1 MPRDDVLILDIVIAA
16 ADAQSF
22 VRNLDWAAFQE
33 SRLHQSAVIRA
44 LEVVGEAASRLS
56 SEFTSAHPE
65 LPWRDIVNMRHRL
78 IHAYSAVRLDIVW
91 DVTQNQLQE
100 ILAKLTP
107 LIPKDDQTS

>member
-22 VRNLDWAAFQE
+22 VRDLDWAAFQE

-44 LEVVGEAASRLS
+44 LEVIGEAAGRLS
-56 SEFTSAHPE
+56 TEFTSAHPE
-65 LPWRDIVNMRHRL
+65 LPWRDIINMRHRL

-100 ILAKLTP
+100 F
-107 LIPKDDQTS
+107 